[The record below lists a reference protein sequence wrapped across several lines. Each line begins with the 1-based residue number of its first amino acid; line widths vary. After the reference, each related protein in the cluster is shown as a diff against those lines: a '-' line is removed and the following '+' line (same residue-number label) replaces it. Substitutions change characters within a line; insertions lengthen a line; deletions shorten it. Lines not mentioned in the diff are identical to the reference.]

1 MQEDPKEE
9 NVFLPN
15 SNKRNGH
22 SAKKTRLDCPQD
34 FKRCFLSRK
43 RITNKAFV
51 LHYADNG
58 GLQAR
63 LGIRIAKKKVK
74 KAVDRNKIKRI
85 AREVFRKGQFSGI
98 DIVLILKNE
107 KNYDHS
113 KCFILINDLF
123 NDLIKK

>member
-1 MQEDPKEE
+1 MREDLEVE
-9 NVFLPN
+9 NVFQPN
-15 SNKRNGH
+15 PNKRNGH
-22 SAKKTRLDCPQD
+22 SAKKMRLDCPQD
-34 FKRCFLSRK
+34 FKKCFLSGK
-43 RITNKAFV
+43 RITNEAFV
-51 LHYADNG
+51 LHYSDNG

-63 LGIRIAKKKVK
+63 LGIRIAKKKIK

-85 AREVFRKGQFSGI
+85 AREVFRKGRFNGV

-113 KCFILINDLF
+113 KGFVLINDLF